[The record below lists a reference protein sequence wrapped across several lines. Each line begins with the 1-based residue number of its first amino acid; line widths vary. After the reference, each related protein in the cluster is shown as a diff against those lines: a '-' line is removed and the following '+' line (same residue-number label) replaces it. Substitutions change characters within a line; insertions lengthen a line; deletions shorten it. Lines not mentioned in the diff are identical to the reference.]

1 MRVPPARLARSV
13 GRCSPGVVTDDLA
26 LAAALPP
33 QDVPGRA
40 HVLDV
45 VRTVGHGEAAFRT
58 AAERLATWH
67 LQRAVGFRVRSDGRA
82 DQVGTTVLLGVGV
95 GPLRRW
101 AGCRV
106 TEVVTGGTT
115 AGFSYAT
122 LAGHPE
128 QGVERF
134 TVALA
139 PDGTVTG
146 RVQAWSRPAWLL
158 ARLAGPLGRVAQRVV
173 ARRYLASLTG

>member
-1 MRVPPARLARSV
+1 MTDPLAR
-13 GRCSPGVVTDDLA
+13 
-26 LAAALPP
+26 AAAQSPSG
-33 QDVPGRA
+33 VPARA

-45 VRTVGHGEAAFRT
+45 TRPVGHGEEVYRT
-58 AAERLATWH
+58 AAERVATWH
-67 LQRAVGFRVRSDGRA
+67 LQRAVGFAVRSDGRA
-82 DQVGTTVLLGVGV
+82 DQEGTTVLLGLGV

-106 TEVVTGGTT
+106 TEVVAGAST

-122 LAGHPE
+122 LPGHPQ

-134 TVALA
+134 TVSLG

-146 RVQAWSRPAWLL
+146 RVQAWSRPAWRL
-158 ARLAGPLGRVAQRVV
+158 ARLAGPLGRLAQRVV
-173 ARRYLASLTG
+173 TRRYLASLTG